1 MDKEG
6 SAMNRDSGPVRPPA
20 DQQVV
25 VDGQG
30 PADTET
36 DQDSQPLV
44 ASSNRRR
51 RLMGLTLALLPLG
64 FLMVY
69 VGIQG
74 ENFDFEIYRGAL
86 TDMLHGNSVY
96 AFSVL
101 SSGFIYPPFASLVM
115 LPLAFVS
122 LGVGKALLAVVTTV
136 LVLVALVGSF
146 SVVDARRQA
155 VGRKKVSLIIWGLVS
170 ILIAVSIPTVAN
182 MHLGQ
187 VSFAVAALVLID
199 VALLPPRWRGV
210 LVGLAG
216 AIKLTPMIL
225 VPYYL
230 VTRQWR
236 AALNACG
243 AFGLAAVT
251 GAIFRWPDS
260 VRYWLQRDV
269 IGNSLGDP
277 ARWDNWSIYGDLS
290 RLGLN
295 GSTLHISWVIGSAI
309 ALGFAAWRASRHF
322 LQGQELEA
330 TLIMGIS
337 AGLVTQVTWTHHL
350 LLLVVACA
358 LLAIRRPAIGIPA
371 LVAVTVAGYLAR
383 VLIGFLVVPLML
395 ALVLFGVSGDLRSAS
410 WWHRPDRVIRRES

>member
-1 MDKEG
+1 
-6 SAMNRDSGPVRPPA
+6 MNRDSEPDRPPA
-20 DQQVV
+20 DQHEPVIV
-25 VDGQG
+25 
-30 PADTET
+30 PET

-64 FLMVY
+64 LFMLY
-69 VGIQG
+69 IGIQG
-74 ENFDFEIYRGAL
+74 DNVDLAIYRGAL

-96 AFSVL
+96 TFSVPMPEL
-101 SSGFIYPPFASLVM
+101 KTNMGFVYPPFASLVM
-115 LPLAFVS
+115 LPLALVS
-122 LGVGKALLAVVTTV
+122 HVASKALLAVVTTV
-136 LVLVALVGSF
+136 LVVVALVGCF

-155 VGRKKVSLIIWGLVS
+155 AGRKEVSLIIWVLVS
-170 ILIAVSIPTVAN
+170 ILIAISIPTVAN

-199 VALLPPRWRGV
+199 VTLLPPRWRGV

-225 VPYYL
+225 VPYYV

-243 AFGLAAVT
+243 AFGFAAVI

-269 IGNSLGDP
+269 IGNSQGDL
-277 ARWDNWSIYGDLS
+277 AHWDNWSIYGDLS

-295 GSTLHISWVIGSAI
+295 GSTLQISWVIGSAI
-309 ALGFAAWRASRHF
+309 VLGFAAWRSSRHF

-337 AGLVTQVTWTHHL
+337 AGLVTVVTWTHHL
-350 LLLVVACA
+350 LLPVVACA

-371 LVAVTVAGYLAR
+371 LVVVTVAGYLTFS
-383 VLIGFLVVPLML
+383 IGFFVVPLMV
-395 ALVLFGVSGDLRSAS
+395 AFVIFGMPGNLQERRRVESGDPS
-410 WWHRPDRVIRRES
+410 

>member
-1 MDKEG
+1 LGLFMLYIGIRGD
-6 SAMNRDSGPVRPPA
+6 N
-20 DQQVV
+20 
-25 VDGQG
+25 VD
-30 PADTET
+30 
-36 DQDSQPLV
+36 
-44 ASSNRRR
+44 
-51 RLMGLTLALLPLG
+51 LA
-64 FLMVY
+64 
-69 VGIQG
+69 
-74 ENFDFEIYRGAL
+74 IYRGAL

-96 AFSVL
+96 TFSVPMPEL
-101 SSGFIYPPFASLVM
+101 KTNMGFVYPPFASLVM
-115 LPLAFVS
+115 LPLALVS
-122 LGVGKALLAVVTTV
+122 HVASKTLLAVVTTV
-136 LVLVALVGSF
+136 LVVVALVGCF

-155 VGRKKVSLIIWGLVS
+155 AGRREVSLIIWALVS
-170 ILIAVSIPTVAN
+170 ILIAISIPTVAN

-199 VALLPPRWRGV
+199 VTLLPPRWRGV

-225 VPYYL
+225 VPYYV

-243 AFGLAAVT
+243 AFGFAAVI

-269 IGNSLGDP
+269 IGNSQGDL
-277 ARWDNWSIYGDLS
+277 AHWDNWSIYGDLS

-309 ALGFAAWRASRHF
+309 VLGFAAWRSSRHF

-337 AGLVTQVTWTHHL
+337 AGLVTVVTWTHHL
-350 LLLVVACA
+350 LLPVVACA

-371 LVAVTVAGYLAR
+371 LVVVTVAGYLTFS
-383 VLIGFLVVPLML
+383 IGFVVVPLMV
-395 ALVLFGVSGDLRSAS
+395 AFVIFGMPGNLQERRRVESGDPS
-410 WWHRPDRVIRRES
+410 